1 MMMNNMTAM
10 KQKDIREV
18 VLSLLDK
25 LEEEGIHGV
34 RVQFAGRPNI
44 VVVPD
49 FDGSWEVVFSRGRIL
64 IKITLDK
71 DYNVTSIKVKYD

>member
-1 MMMNNMTAM
+1 MTA
-10 KQKDIREV
+10 KDIREV
-18 VLSLLDK
+18 VADLLVR
-25 LEEEGIHGV
+25 LENEGIHGV
-34 RVQFAGRPNI
+34 WARFTDGPD
-44 VVVPD
+44 VVVIPD